1 METLA
6 HSKFRSQTV
15 EKSMS
20 KKKDTAAFWEM
31 MEFNRFG
38 VIAWTLSIVACFSGI
53 VAGFF
58 VDGTNQLEITLVA
71 IPPMA
76 TLVSILV
83 VAPIRWVLGVGI
95 AAVLINILLMLF

>member
-6 HSKFRSQTV
+6 HSKFRVQTE
-15 EKSMS
+15 EKTIT
-20 KKKDTAAFWEM
+20 KKKDIKAFWEM

-58 VDGTNQLEITLVA
+58 VDGSSQFEITMA
-71 IPPMA
+71 AAPTMA

-83 VAPIRWVLGVGI
+83 VAPVRWVMGI
-95 AAVLINILLMLF
+95 GAIAVLINILLMIF